1 MPLQQEGE
9 FYAAL
14 CYDMNITPDPIKF
27 LGTEQDEI
35 YSNPRIL
42 QRERET
48 FLKFLEVVAL
58 DVDNEEITG

>member
-1 MPLQQEGE
+1 
-9 FYAAL
+9 
-14 CYDMNITPDPIKF
+14 MNITPDPIKF
-27 LGTEQDEI
+27 LGTEEDGKVEI

-48 FLKFLEVVAL
+48 FLKFLEIVAL

>member
-1 MPLQQEGE
+1 
-9 FYAAL
+9 
-14 CYDMNITPDPIKF
+14 MNITPDPIKF